1 MRISALRR
9 GLVLGVVT
17 LGLFGS
23 SACFGSFQATK
34 KVYAFNK
41 GVGDKWVV
49 EVVFLA
55 MNIVPVY
62 SIAAFA
68 DAVVFNSIEFWTGE
82 NPMSSVSLSEQQ
94 DGTSIRQTRTV
105 SGDTRMMTL
114 EEIKAGQVVSTTTI
128 SHKTGTDLVSL
139 ETKFADGRVE
149 SRTITQTEA
158 GPVVSER

>member
-9 GLVLGVVT
+9 ATVLGVVT
-17 LGLFGS
+17 LGLLGS

-49 EVVFLA
+49 EVDFLA
-55 MNIVPVY
+55 MSIVPVY
-62 SIAAFA
+62 GIATFA

-82 NPMSSVSLSEQQ
+82 NPMSSVSLSSQQ
-94 DGTSIRQTRTV
+94 NGTSIRETRTV
-105 SGDTRMMTL
+105 TDDSRTMTL

-128 SHKTGTDLVSL
+128 SHKPGTDVVDL
-139 ETKFADGRVE
+139 ETKFADGRIE

-158 GPVVSER
+158 GPVVSGR

>member
-1 MRISALRR
+1 MRISSLRR

-23 SACFGSFQATK
+23 SACFGTFQATK

-55 MNIVPVY
+55 MSIVQVY
-62 SIAAFA
+62 TVAAAA
-68 DAVVFNSIEFWTGE
+68 DAIVFNNIEFWTGE
-82 NPMSSVSLSEQQ
+82 NPMSSVSLTGQQ

-105 SGDTRMMTL
+105 SGDTRTMTL
-114 EEIKAGQVVSTTTI
+114 EEIKSGQVVSTTTI
-128 SHKTGTDLVSL
+128 SHKSGTDVVSL
-139 ETKFADGRVE
+139 ETKFADGRIE
-149 SRTITQTEA
+149 SRSIANTEA
-158 GPVVSER
+158 GPVVSGR

>member
-1 MRISALRR
+1 MRFSALRR
-9 GLVLGVVT
+9 GLVLGVAT
-17 LGLFGS
+17 LGILGS

-55 MNIVPVY
+55 MNIIPIY
-62 SIAAFA
+62 GLATAGDAFI
-68 DAVVFNSIEFWTGE
+68 FNAIEFWTGE
-82 NPMSSVSLSEQQ
+82 NPMASVSLSGPQ

-105 SGDTRMMTL
+105 NGDTRTMTL
-114 EEIKAGQVVSTTTI
+114 EELKAGQVISTTTI

-149 SRTITQTEA
+149 ARALTRADAGVDIT
-158 GPVVSER
+158 GR